1 MDLGLDHLTSATA
14 SERNP
19 SSLENPHE
27 LPVVLTT
34 RTVPVLK
41 RAPNSAYR
49 PLTQQFFIR
58 PSTGWPKF
66 AEFKWLQTIAV
77 SPDQIRICNPRL
89 PGFACYSITFRLS
102 LCPFLRRTSRTKR
115 LSGSV
120 AHFPEDMAAVSDN
133 PEPKLFIY

>member
-1 MDLGLDHLTSATA
+1 VIRKFIMIRQIKQDPRKNELIRSLGC
-14 SERNP
+14 
-19 SSLENPHE
+19 
-27 LPVVLTT
+27 
-34 RTVPVLK
+34 PVLVL
-41 RAPNSAYR
+41 Y
-49 PLTQQFFIR
+49 LI
-58 PSTGWPKF
+58 STPFLCYQSRGF
-66 AEFKWLQTIAV
+66 LHVLALEF
-77 SPDQIRICNPRL
+77 PDQIRICNPRL